1 MKAVGLLTNLQVA
14 RITNKYLNM
23 GILILLCK

>member
-14 RITNKYLNM
+14 QITNKYLNM